1 MCDSTK
7 VLPEKIARHEAKE
20 RAKSQHEFRLEWAL
34 LQEQK
39 KSEKLYRLLRE
50 EEKRNEELFG
60 ALETSRKKCRE
71 TKAKLVNKTLSEEIE
86 LRSIKNTLPTRTD
99 GRKKGSKSVAKIE
112 REMITLWYID
122 STGRQLVKIYKDTP
136 MSMPLVNF
144 REIHPNTFSKTGS
157 YSHGNTIKFEVPL
170 IFDDDTPESRA
181 CETLLKSNS
190 CINSV
195 VMKLADLDIPS
206 LRDSLTT
213 FYAQSVS
220 NLEMSSRS
228 SPLQNGRRSR
238 QWVDDHQSDRGD
250 YMKWFGGA
258 KENQELI
265 RLLQKEQANYQ
276 KLELDYQDLH
286 EKFEA
291 LQMSSLRSGTTSV
304 DGIMTPD
311 TTLPSFTSDAET
323 VRPDGP
329 VERASVILSFIY
341 IGKSSCNQEKTL
353 LKMYR
358 DTPMS
363 EALSQYRR
371 THPDVSFKT
380 RGSRKNSG
388 QYVDIFET
396 DTANSLHLQQFD
408 EIHIFPYG
416 SSPHLIDL
424 TAPRKGWSNPFSWL
438 KSKTSKE
445 NSCCGVEPVVQSTK
459 NE

>member
-1 MCDSTK
+1 
-7 VLPEKIARHEAKE
+7 
-20 RAKSQHEFRLEWAL
+20 
-34 LQEQK
+34 
-39 KSEKLYRLLRE
+39 
-50 EEKRNEELFG
+50 
-60 ALETSRKKCRE
+60 
-71 TKAKLVNKTLSEEIE
+71 
-86 LRSIKNTLPTRTD
+86 
-99 GRKKGSKSVAKIE
+99 
-112 REMITLWYID
+112 
-122 STGRQLVKIYKDTP
+122 
-136 MSMPLVNF
+136 
-144 REIHPNTFSKTGS
+144 
-157 YSHGNTIKFEVPL
+157 
-170 IFDDDTPESRA
+170 
-181 CETLLKSNS
+181 
-190 CINSV
+190 
-195 VMKLADLDIPS
+195 
-206 LRDSLTT
+206 
-213 FYAQSVS
+213 
-220 NLEMSSRS
+220 MSSRS

-276 KLELDYQDLH
+276 KLEVDYQDLH

-341 IGKSSCNQEKTL
+341 IGKSSCNQEKSL

-363 EALSQYRR
+363 EALSHYRR

-408 EIHIFPYG
+408 EIHVFPYG

-445 NSCCGVEPVVQSTK
+445 NSCCGVEPEVQTRSSQAYHIVDMTSSNAQSGIAWSSATASGAIAETKPKISTK
-459 NE
+459 RKISSRCNPETELKVVKVRRGESIFGPFIEDDKPEKKASTPQDEPEEQEQTSGSSSGSTVSEDI